1 MPRATLSMVLAV
13 GLLAAMPGS
22 GAAVPAEST
31 VIEQDRSIQEAR
43 ESFADAT
50 ASHGAGDRRTLIAM
64 SKLVSAYLDAE
75 DYAAAAPLA
84 RELLSTLERA
94 TPRDDAEIAAAT
106 GDVAQVAEGE
116 GRLEEAET
124 LFRRSVALAEQAT
137 GGSHRATALALN
149 NLGSFLNAVN
159 RSQEAEPIMR
169 RALHIRERTLGP
181 SDPLTAQTLCTL
193 GVIVFMQE
201 DMLLAESLLRQ
212 SLAIRERM
220 DPPARRSDLAES
232 QVALARLLLATGRAE
247 EANPLAS
254 EASVHYRGAFGP
266 MHLPTQNAMHL
277 WADTLAATGR
287 TAESDRVH
295 RDIIAAI
302 ESLSPPR
309 PWLLAKALGERGRHL
324 LAAGDAARALEV
336 HRRAVAVS
344 RKERG
349 EDGDASIPLRR
360 YLAESL
366 YANALIDEA
375 IAEGRGIVSVV
386 EAADS
391 RSLDTGA
398 ALVSLAKYL
407 LAADGAEEARPL
419 IRRAIGILEET
430 SGRSGEP
437 ALKAMSLLAMSF
449 IATDD
454 LPEAEKVVDEAMDR
468 YRAEPDIRSTE
479 AIGEVIGLR
488 GILLRKAGRVSEA
501 EEAEAVV
508 RQIEADRYR

>member
-1 MPRATLSMVLAV
+1 MPRATRSMVLAA
-13 GLLAAMPGS
+13 GLLAAMQGS
-22 GAAVPAEST
+22 VAAAPVEST
-31 VIEQDRSIQEAR
+31 VSEQEHSIQEAR

-64 SKLVSAYLDAE
+64 SKLVSVYLDAE
-75 DYAAAAPLA
+75 DYGAAAPLA
-84 RELLSTLERA
+84 HDLLSRLERA
-94 TPRDDAEIAAAT
+94 TPRDDTEIAAAT

-116 GRLEEAET
+116 GRFEEAET
-124 LFRRSVALAEQAT
+124 LFRRSVALAEQAA
-137 GGSHRATALALN
+137 GGTHRATALALN

-159 RSQEAEPIMR
+159 RWQEAEPIMR

-181 SDPLTAQTLCTL
+181 SDPLTAQSLCTL
-193 GVIVFMQE
+193 GLIVFMQE

-232 QVALARLLLATGRAE
+232 QVALARLLLATGRAD
-247 EANPLAS
+247 EAKPLAS
-254 EASVHYRGAFGP
+254 EASVHCRGAFGP
-266 MHLPTQNAMHL
+266 MSIRTLYAMHL
-277 WADTLAATGR
+277 WADTLAATGQP
-287 TAESDRVH
+287 AESDRVH
-295 RDIIAAI
+295 RNIIASL
-302 ESLSPPR
+302 ESLSPPHPR
-309 PWLLAKALGERGRHL
+309 LLAGALGDYGRHL
-324 LAAGDAARALEV
+324 LAAGDTARALDV

-344 RKERG
+344 RKEF
-349 EDGDASIPLRR
+349 GDDAEASIPLRR

-366 YANALIDEA
+366 YANALTDEA
-375 IAEGRGIVSVV
+375 VAEGRDILSVV
-386 EAADS
+386 EAADA

-407 LAADGAEEARPL
+407 LAADGAEQARPL
-419 IRRAIGILEET
+419 LHRAIGILEET
-430 SGRSGEP
+430 SGKAGEP
-437 ALKAMSLLAMSF
+437 TLKAMALLAMSF

-488 GILLRKAGRVSEA
+488 GVLLRKAGRVSEA

-508 RQIEADRYR
+508 RQIEADRHH